1 MRDILV
7 TLIIFGSLPYIL
19 KRPYVGVLMWVW
31 VSLMN
36 PHAMGWGFASTF
48 PFAAIIAGT
57 TILSLLVTKDPKAM
71 PWTPVTIVLL
81 AFSLWMTVTTIFSIF
96 PENSFV
102 QWNKVMKIMLM
113 TLVALMLV
121 KTREQ
126 IIRFIWVVVL
136 SLGFYGVKG
145 GIFTILT
152 GGEFRVWGPPGS
164 FIQGNNE
171 LALALIAIIPLMH
184 YLQSVVDKKWKHH
197 ALTASMVICALAAL
211 GSHSRGA
218 LLAIASM
225 GVFLWL
231 KSSRK
236 GRLGV
241 LLLMTTPVLLFF
253 MPEKWSERMDTI
265 QRYDQDESALGRFN
279 AWWMAWNLAKDNP
292 IVGGGFAIYEQLTF
306 SLYAPDPT
314 QVRAAHSMYFQALGE
329 HGFVGLF
336 LFLLLAILT
345 WRSASWIV
353 RNTARMEDYKW
364 AGHLAAMIQVSLVGY
379 SVGAAFLSLLY
390 FDLPYYLIVALVAT
404 RVLVAHELKKRDTPA
419 RFGARS
425 VGPPGLGGRE
435 ALQTA
440 RSAE

>member
-1 MRDILV
+1 MRDIIV
-7 TLIIFGSLPYIL
+7 TLIVFGSLPFIF
-19 KRPYVGVLMWVW
+19 RQPFVGVLMWVW
-31 VSLMN
+31 VSLMT
-36 PHAMGWGFASTF
+36 PHALGWGFASSF

-57 TILSLLVTKDPKAM
+57 TMVALLVSKSPKGM
-71 PWTPVTIVLL
+71 PWTPVSIVLL
-81 AFSLWMTVTTIFSIF
+81 VFAIWMTVTTIFSFF
-96 PENSFV
+96 PEKSYI

-121 KTREQ
+121 KSREQ

-136 SLGFYGVKG
+136 SLGFFGVKG
-145 GIFTILT
+145 GIFTIFT

-184 YLQSVVDKKWKHH
+184 YLQFVVVERWKHH
-197 ALTASMVICALAAL
+197 ALNAAMLLCALAAL

-218 LLAIASM
+218 LLAIAAM
-225 GVFLWL
+225 GMFLWI
-231 KSSRK
+231 KSNRK

-241 LLLMTTPVLLFF
+241 LLLLAVPILVLF

-353 RNTARMEDYKW
+353 RHAAQDVELRW
-364 AGHLAAMIQVSLVGY
+364 AGHLAAMIQVSLIGY

-390 FDLPYYLIVALVAT
+390 FDLPYYLIVAVVAT
-404 RVLVAHELKKRDTPA
+404 RVLVELELSKRAPA
-419 RFGARS
+419 PHRMSNAMAVRLRRGAMGFS
-425 VGPPGLGGRE
+425 SRE
-435 ALQTA
+435 I
-440 RSAE
+440 R